1 MRLLSC
7 TLTMSQIHYI
17 PFLAMIN
24 LFCVWIQSFLS
35 FFDDLGYSQR
45 LSQWRGVCFVIS
57 TSCYAFSLLWPH
69 WTIWSHL
76 IFVCRCSN
84 SLVAISYSLLGFHII
99 LPLNSNEKGKIQ
111 TDLDGD
117 MVHINNVVSIMN
129 LSWDT
134 TIISL
139 FKIVLYKSVY
149 LNISN
154 GF

>member
-84 SLVAISYSLLGFHII
+84 SLVAISLHTLCWVFTLFFHLI
-99 LPLNSNEKGKIQ
+99 LMKRGKFKQIW
-111 TDLDGD
+111 
-117 MVHINNVVSIMN
+117 MVIWFTLIMWS
-129 LSWDT
+129 LSW
-134 TIISL
+134 IYHGILQSFL
-139 FKIVLYKSVY
+139 FLK
-149 LNISN
+149 
-154 GF
+154 